1 MFLFGVVRQSGGHSE
16 AHVAVFAMERFLS
29 RVQTHV
35 VLEGR
40 GGGKLGPAF
49 LARERPLFEMFG
61 AFMIK
66 QACNKT
72 QPLKA
77 FHATIWLFF
86 STYPFCFAPEGC
98 LKVLSHMS
106 HDT

>member
-1 MFLFGVVRQSGGHSE
+1 MSATLHGTKHKTKEPRLTLGVFLFAVVGQSGGHRE

-49 LARERPLFEMFG
+49 FACVRPLFKMLG
-61 AFMIK
+61 ALMIK
-66 QACNKT
+66 QTFNQT
-72 QPLKA
+72 
-77 FHATIWLFF
+77 
-86 STYPFCFAPEGC
+86 
-98 LKVLSHMS
+98 
-106 HDT
+106 